1 VDLLAYA
8 DDVLRVFRNLVPIT
22 LLQGV
27 IYAFVALGIMI
38 PFRML
43 SFPDLTAEGSFPL
56 GGAVAAAAIAGG
68 IDPILATALAL
79 LAGMLAGTATA
90 LIHLTLKLNTLLCGI
105 IVLTMLFSINIRI
118 MGKPNTPI
126 FAFDT
131 LFHVTLGSSARVLPM
146 QIALVGGMV
155 LAVAGLLYA
164 FYKTEAGLAM
174 RAVGANQLMARA
186 QGISIWR
193 QTILGI
199 ALAGGLCAVSGA
211 ILTQSQ
217 SFADVNMGFG
227 VLLNGLAAVIVGET
241 LIGRSSLARQ
251 VLAPVVGAVVYYQ
264 AISLALALGLA
275 PSDLKFLTGFFVL
288 VMLAIPS
295 IRGRRE
301 TLRIRE

>member
-1 VDLLAYA
+1 MDAIAYA
-8 DDVLRVFRNLVPIT
+8 EGVLRVFANLVPIT

-68 IDPILATALAL
+68 IDPILATAMALA
-79 LAGMLAGTATA
+79 AGMLAGTATA
-90 LIHLTLKLNTLLCGI
+90 LIHLTLRLNTLLCGI

-118 MGKPNTPI
+118 MGRPNTPI

-131 LFHVTLGSSARVLPM
+131 LFHVTLGPSARVLPA

-174 RAVGANQLMARA
+174 RAVGANPLMARA

-199 ALAGGLCAVSGA
+199 GLAGGLCAVSGA

-241 LIGRSSLARQ
+241 LIGRSSLLRQ
-251 VLAPVVGAVVYYQ
+251 VLAPVVGAIVYYQ
-264 AISLALALGLA
+264 AISFALALGLA
-275 PSDLKFLTGFFVL
+275 PSDLKFLTGLFVL

-295 IRGRRE
+295 VRGRRGG
-301 TLRIRE
+301 LRGGG

>member
-1 VDLLAYA
+1 METLS
-8 DDVLRVFRNLVPIT
+8 VFWNLVPIT

-27 IYAFVALGIMI
+27 IYGFVALGIMV

-68 IDPILATALAL
+68 LDPIPATALAVS
-79 LAGMLAGTATA
+79 AGMLAGSTTA

-105 IVLTMLFSINIRI
+105 IVLTMLFSINIRV
-118 MGKPNTPI
+118 MGTPNTPL
-126 FAFDT
+126 FAYDNM
-131 LFHVTLGSSARVLPM
+131 FHVLLGGAARVLEA
-146 QIALVGGMV
+146 QIALVAGLV
-155 LAVAGLLYA
+155 LATAGLLFAYL
-164 FYKTEAGLAM
+164 KTEAGLAL
-174 RAVGANQLMARA
+174 RAVGANQMMARA

-193 QTILGI
+193 QTVWGI
-199 ALAGGLCAVSGA
+199 ALAGGLCALGGA
-211 ILTQSQ
+211 IVAQNQ

-241 LIGRSSLARQ
+241 LVGRATILRQ

-264 AISLALALGLA
+264 AISFALALGLA
-275 PSDLKFLTGFFVL
+275 PSDLKLLTGLFVL
-288 VMLAIPS
+288 LMLAVPS

>member
-1 VDLLAYA
+1 MDLLAYA